1 MAVNIAAR
9 GFPLAVDL
17 SSPLWVCI
25 SLLAA
30 LPWSLSWL
38 GHHRSGTSGRDHL
51 GHRRTQ
57 DLDWTISMSSTEEE
71 LEDPNIFGKRK
82 GLFGSGVD
90 AFLVALHRCGKPL
103 TEPRLL
109 RRTAG

>member
-1 MAVNIAAR
+1 
-9 GFPLAVDL
+9 
-17 SSPLWVCI
+17 
-25 SLLAA
+25 
-30 LPWSLSWL
+30 
-38 GHHRSGTSGRDHL
+38 
-51 GHRRTQ
+51 
-57 DLDWTISMSSTEEE
+57 MSSTEEE